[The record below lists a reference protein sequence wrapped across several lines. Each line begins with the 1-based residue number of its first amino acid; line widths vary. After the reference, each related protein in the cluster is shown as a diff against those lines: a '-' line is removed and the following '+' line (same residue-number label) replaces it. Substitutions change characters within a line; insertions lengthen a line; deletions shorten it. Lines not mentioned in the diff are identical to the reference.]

1 MDKKNYRQLIIGGIA
16 LALYLVVALVV
27 PFPKTPAY
35 WAAFAFGLVAIAA
48 QVYVMKAAF
57 QQGEPVKSKF
67 YGYPIARIGVIY
79 LVLQLILSFAVMA
92 LGFAFKVPVW
102 AAVVASAVLLG
113 VCAIGFISAD
123 IMRGEV
129 ERQDAKIKT
138 DVRTMRALQSKAA
151 SIAGLCAD
159 DETKKALS
167 ALADQFRFSDPVSS
181 ASVAELEASLAA
193 SVDELQA
200 AVVDGDFAAAKQ
212 LCGKIEAALSERN
225 RLCKLNK

>member
-16 LALYLVVALVV
+16 LALYLVVALAV

-92 LGFAFKVPVW
+92 LGFAFQVPVW
-102 AAVVASAVLLG
+102 AVVVASAVLLG

-167 ALADQFRFSDPVSS
+167 SLADQFRFSDPVSS